1 MTQSRGTVID
11 CALTRM
17 LSPLLA
23 PIRPSISTPVV
34 VDGWVGDGAAGWPL
48 PGPLLPL
55 PPPLSS
61 PLPLPLPFP
70 LPLPGLA
77 GFPFVAVDTPPDWS
91 LCEPSAT
98 TADGA
103 VGFIDDFESLHAAV
117 RPSAVT

>member
-1 MTQSRGTVID
+1 MMSGSDAGEI
-11 CALTRM
+11 AM
-17 LSPLLA
+17 NSESEFEYLL
-23 PIRPSISTPVV
+23 
-34 VDGWVGDGAAGWPL
+34 L
-48 PGPLLPL
+48 
-55 PPPLSS
+55 

-77 GFPFVAVDTPPDWS
+77 GFPFAAVDTPPDWS

-117 RPSAVT
+117 RPSAVTATTNARA